1 MVTYSV
7 TYLSLH
13 FSNLQYIITFI
24 SLHFSNVQR
33 NIFISTFVQLFV
45 TFSPIH
51 KLSTLH
57 IFRAAVLTSICLFF
71 TNFLY
76 FKLCCCAQIHKKI
89 NWMRPKTLTAS
100 AGFYS
105 RLKIFFEA
113 KFPFYVRTMHGFTYF
128 M

>member
-1 MVTYSV
+1 MVLSV
-7 TYLSLH
+7 LDLKRLLTAVS
-13 FSNLQYIITFI
+13 
-24 SLHFSNVQR
+24 VQ
-33 NIFISTFVQLFV
+33 ILIQSKCA
-45 TFSPIH
+45 S
-51 KLSTLH
+51 
-57 IFRAAVLTSICLFF
+57 CLFF
-71 TNFLY
+71 TNFWY